1 MVSRLRG
8 SLFQLPVLILLLA
21 TAALLLQVYS
31 FCSLSSYRFFDVRSW
46 SHTSWRA
53 LNGAVIIALIAIRF
67 RRQIG
72 RFCGFVN
79 LRGNKENKD
88 QDIDIEYELRR
99 KRDAEWRERA
109 KKRLPFS

>member
-53 LNGAVIIALIAIRF
+53 
-67 RRQIG
+67 
-72 RFCGFVN
+72 
-79 LRGNKENKD
+79 
-88 QDIDIEYELRR
+88 
-99 KRDAEWRERA
+99 AEWRRDNCA
-109 KKRLPFS
+109 NCDSVSSPDWTILWLCKLTWQ